1 MFAIPSIFISKS
13 YSNDLLNFCKNSTLN
28 NYTLCNRYSDQQ
40 ITNKTDWLY
49 QMSYENLNT
58 TIQLMRTIKKGSLYP
73 LLNFDDNVVDYN
85 FLNFL
90 TMVTLFVVNLIF
102 IIIVFNLIQEADF
115 EAITPSDFSLKISK
129 VEDKFKDLDQLKS
142 EILEIND
149 ISPIDVNLTFRLD
162 DYFTDQQILKN
173 LKQKYINLKASNK
186 DSMIS
191 GCLFKKMESKDQLK
205 VQIQTKRENIQNYF
219 NKIDK
224 ISEHPELFNGV
235 LFASFKNTSE
245 YEKYFNIFPHSILGA
260 IWAYTNFILANYLFC
275 CFYSNKKKKE
285 INKSIKFRVER
296 SPEPSD
302 IIWENLQYTEWQK
315 FKRVLIVYLIS
326 AILIFMSFIIILS
339 INYLQWLSQK
349 SYWFNNLLIKYLMSC
364 MISLVVSMVNYIF
377 TTLMTKLTE

>member
-149 ISPIDVNLTFRLD
+149 I
-162 DYFTDQQILKN
+162 Y
-173 LKQKYINLKASNK
+173 
-186 DSMIS
+186 
-191 GCLFKKMESKDQLK
+191 
-205 VQIQTKRENIQNYF
+205 
-219 NKIDK
+219 
-224 ISEHPELFNGV
+224 
-235 LFASFKNTSE
+235 E
-245 YEKYFNIFPHSILGA
+245 Y
-260 IWAYTNFILANYLFC
+260 
-275 CFYSNKKKKE
+275 
-285 INKSIKFRVER
+285 
-296 SPEPSD
+296 
-302 IIWENLQYTEWQK
+302 
-315 FKRVLIVYLIS
+315 
-326 AILIFMSFIIILS
+326 
-339 INYLQWLSQK
+339 
-349 SYWFNNLLIKYLMSC
+349 
-364 MISLVVSMVNYIF
+364 
-377 TTLMTKLTE
+377 